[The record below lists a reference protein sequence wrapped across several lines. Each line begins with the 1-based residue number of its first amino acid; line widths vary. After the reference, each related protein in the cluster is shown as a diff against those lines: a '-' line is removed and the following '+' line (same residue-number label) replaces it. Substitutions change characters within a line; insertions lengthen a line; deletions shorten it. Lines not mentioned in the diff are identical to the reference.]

1 MRGAEGG
8 AEDSCP
14 LQHVFVNELDQFL
27 AELVFDQPLVAVI
40 DGEREES
47 AAWMID
53 ADKRAVRDE
62 VQALNAT
69 IVWMRAPAD
78 VRKEA
83 GRMAEPPLL
92 GRLHGPRCAEQSVGP
107 EAQLVGAV
115 DRARPTAGD
124 VVAGRNQH
132 VLALL
137 LGA

>member
-8 AEDSCP
+8 AQAAPP
-14 LQHVFVNELDQFL
+14 LQHLLFDELDQSL

-40 DGEREES
+40 DGEREEG
-47 AAWMID
+47 AAGMID

-62 VQALNAT
+62 VQALNTT
-69 IVWMRAPAD
+69 IIGMRAPAD
-78 VRKEA
+78 IREQA

-92 GRLHGPRCAEQSVGP
+92 GRLHRPRCTEQSIGP
-107 EAQLVGAV
+107 GAQLISAV

-137 LGA
+137 LRA